1 MTLGGL
7 LESFRMWTG
16 HQKKQTVIRKL
27 KPSSPPHCPRR
38 KEGLKIEI
46 IFDRLYGEAS
56 IKIFK
61 VWVWEGFQVA
71 EHKEVQG
78 G

>member
-46 IFDRLYGEAS
+46 IFDHDYMARLP
-56 IKIFK
+56 
-61 VWVWEGFQVA
+61 
-71 EHKEVQG
+71 
-78 G
+78 